1 MLKRPL
7 EKKTYV
13 YFRWSISYKK
23 STKKYREKKMSHGKH
38 QRKQN
43 TMTRRTSLPIDIT
56 WLIAQEVDSVKAERA
71 RRHCSKP

>member
-1 MLKRPL
+1 
-7 EKKTYV
+7 
-13 YFRWSISYKK
+13 
-23 STKKYREKKMSHGKH
+23 MSHGKH